1 MAPTASGRRVCY
13 YRQSQ
18 KESPIHTLL
27 QTLFASALGILS
39 LLCSAATCAISST
52 QAESVAVYSG
62 PCVMSPIPPDAPLY
76 HVAGQVIDDVSGS
89 PVPGAKVSMDSLCG
103 RAGTTGRSE
112 EDHFHL
118 QVVTDPNGKFAFD
131 KIPKMAVRL
140 SASRDDYL
148 EVYWFRRT
156 ADDPIDNYV
165 IGPETSPITLRIAPA
180 ASISGIVRDQEGVSM
195 PDAWVTL
202 QCFRTWAGWRRLE
215 YCNTI
220 KTASDGS
227 YRFGPLQPGRYFL
240 VAQPWL
246 HTDDPPAHDANGKAV
261 GYVPARTPA
270 LSTEEN
276 DTFLELAE
284 GQQAQV
290 DFQFH
295 RELLHHITGTISG
308 AGHWAPIVDVVDHSG
323 SKSYF
328 LKSSFV
334 KTTQACC
341 EFEAWLP
348 RGSFRL
354 ASEFGSADGSFIG
367 SKPLEV
373 ADSDMSGVVFPLA
386 REEGIKIPI
395 EVTSA
400 ARDTVGG
407 VCLDTDAACGFWYL
421 QLIKLQ
427 PNGYVEAGP
436 QSTMSGGMHRRGAYR
451 GEDVTVGP
459 GTYAVAVA
467 TTGNVYARSI
477 ISGSVNLIS
486 EPLVVTPG
494 YAPDPIRIV
503 LGEAATAE
511 GITRKGGKPAR
522 AWVYAIPEQPD
533 ARLFQS
539 ILVEPDGRF
548 HLQGLAPIP
557 YLFFA
562 TDVELNLDIHDPK
575 VLDYWRQRV
584 PARALQTGGAAKVDL
599 QVSAIGN

>member
-1 MAPTASGRRVCY
+1 MA
-13 YRQSQ
+13 
-18 KESPIHTLL
+18 
-27 QTLFASALGILS
+27 
-39 LLCSAATCAISST
+39 
-52 QAESVAVYSG
+52 
-62 PCVMSPIPPDAPLY
+62 PIPPAAPLY
-76 HVAGQVIDDVSGS
+76 RVAGRVIDDVTGS
-89 PVPGAKVSMDSLCG
+89 PVPGATVSLNSLCG
-103 RAGTTGRSE
+103 MPGTTGRNE
-112 EDHFHL
+112 EDHFRL
-118 QVVTDPNGKFAFD
+118 QVVTDHDGKFLFD
-131 KIPKMAVRL
+131 KIPKMAASV

-148 EVYWFRRT
+148 EVFRFWRT
-156 ADDPIDNYV
+156 ADDPIGNYV
-165 IGPETSPITLRIAPA
+165 IGPDTGLITLRIAPA
-180 ASISGIVRDQEGVSM
+180 AFISGIVRDQEDVSM
-195 PDAWVTL
+195 ADAWVTL
-202 QCFRTWAGWRRLE
+202 QCFGTWAGWPRLE
-215 YCNTI
+215 YFNSV
-220 KTASDGS
+220 KTAADGS

-246 HTDDPPAHDANGKAV
+246 HTDDPPAHDANGRAV

-270 LSTEEN
+270 LSKEGN

-295 RELLHHITGTISG
+295 REFLHHITGTISG
-308 AGHWAPIVDVVDHSG
+308 PGHSAPIVDVVDHSG

-354 ASEFGSADGSFIG
+354 ASEFGSGDGSFIG

-386 REEGIKIPI
+386 RGESITIPI

-400 ARDTVGG
+400 ARDPVDR
-407 VCLDTDAACGFWYL
+407 VCLGTDAACGFLYL

-436 QSTMSGGMHRRGAYR
+436 QSTMSGGMQRRGAYR
-451 GEDVTVGP
+451 SEHVTVGP
-459 GTYAVAVA
+459 GTYAVAVEA
-467 TTGNVYARSI
+467 MGNLYARSI
-477 ISGSVNLIS
+477 ISGAVNLIR
-486 EPLVVTPG
+486 EPLVVTRG
-494 YAPDPIRIV
+494 NAPDPIRIV
-503 LGEAATAE
+503 LAEAASAE

-539 ILVEPDGRF
+539 IPSEPDGRF

-557 YLFFA
+557 YLVFA
-562 TDVELNLDIHDPK
+562 TDVELNLDIHDPN

-584 PARALQTGGAAKVDL
+584 PARALQPGSATKLDL
-599 QVSAIGN
+599 QVNAIGN